1 MTFRRLLSLISFLLI
16 FTTTFGQTSA
26 IQQLEPPFWWSGM
39 NNPNLQLLVH
49 ADNIATCKPAIDYP
63 GVTINKVS
71 TTDNPNYLFIDLD
84 ISEARAGIFIIKFE
98 CAGKK
103 ALDYE
108 YRLLPRTKSSASRKG
123 FDRSDLIYLVLPDR
137 FVNGDPKNDTQPGML
152 EAANRSNPNG
162 RHGGDLQGVMQ
173 KLDYIDSLG
182 VTALWLNP
190 VLENNM
196 PAYSYHGYAI
206 TDYYKIDPRMGTNDD
221 FRRLNEMLH
230 QRGMKAVM
238 DMVFNHCGLNHWW
251 MKDLPANDWVHQFP
265 EFTRSNFRA
274 STVFDPY
281 VSDYDQTLFTKGWFD
296 TSMPD
301 LNQKNPFLM
310 TYLTQNSIWWIEYA
324 GLDGIRMDT
333 YPYPY
338 KEEMAQWA
346 GRVLEEYPDF
356 SIVGEVWMGVPAQL
370 APWEK
375 DPAVET
381 GYESH
386 LPYIFDFAMY
396 DAFGMA
402 FTETSGW
409 STGITRMYDVLA
421 QDFVYGKN
429 PRVVIFPDNHDG
441 SRLFTKVGHSLTNQK
456 LAVAFAL
463 TTRGVPQLYYG
474 TEILM
479 SGNESD
485 GHGKMRKDFPGGWQA
500 DSANKFTASGR
511 TADEEE
517 MLRFTQKLANYR
529 KNHDVLQTGKLT
541 HFIPQD
547 NVYVY
552 FRYDDDELMMIVLNN
567 SGESHPLDLKRYD
580 EMLHG
585 IIAGKNILDGSTVT
599 LQNLT
604 ISAKEAMVIELRK
617 R

>member
-1 MTFRRLLSLISFLLI
+1 MRFRRQYFLFLLI
-16 FTTTFGQTSA
+16 FVSTTLFGQASA
-26 IQQLEPPFWWSGM
+26 IQHLEPPFWWIGM
-39 NNPNLQLLVH
+39 HNPNLQLLVH
-49 ADNIATCKPAIDYP
+49 ADNISTCKPSINYP
-63 GVTINKVS
+63 GVIIKEIW

-84 ISEARAGIFIIKFE
+84 ISAASAGTFIIKFE
-98 CAGKK
+98 CHDKRAFE
-103 ALDYE
+103 YE

-123 FDRSDLIYLVLPDR
+123 FDQSDLIYLVLPDR
-137 FVNGDPKNDTQPGML
+137 FVNGDPKNDTQPDML
-152 EAANRSNPNG
+152 EAADRSNPDG

-182 VTALWLNP
+182 ATALWLNP
-190 VLENNM
+190 VFENNM
-196 PAYSYHGYAI
+196 PAYSYHGYSI
-206 TDYYKIDPRMGTNDD
+206 TDYYQTDPRLGTNED

-238 DMVFNHCGLNHWW
+238 DMIFNHCGLNHWW
-251 MKDLPANDWVHQFP
+251 MKDLPANDWVHQFA
-265 EFTRSNFRA
+265 EFTKSNFRA

-281 VSDYDQTLFTKGWFD
+281 VSKYDETIFSKGWFD

-338 KEEMAQWA
+338 KEQMAQWA

-356 SIVGEVWMGVPAQL
+356 SIVGEVWVGVPALL

-381 GYESH
+381 GYKSH

-396 DAFGMA
+396 DAFGLA

-421 QDFVYGKN
+421 QDFVYGEN

-441 SRLFTKVGHSLTNQK
+441 SRLFTKVGHSLANQK

-479 SGNESD
+479 SGNEGD
-485 GHGKMRKDFPGGWQA
+485 GHGKMRKDFPGGWQT
-500 DSANKFTASGR
+500 DSANKFIASGR
-511 TADEEE
+511 TGDEED

-552 FRYDDDELMMIVLNN
+552 FRHNDDELIMIVINN
-567 SGESHPLDLKRYD
+567 SNENRPLDLKRYD
-580 EMLHG
+580 EMTQG
-585 IIAGKNILDGSTVT
+585 ISTGINILDGSTVE
-599 LQNLT
+599 LKNL
-604 ISAKEAMVIELRK
+604 IIPAKEALVIKLR
-617 R
+617 

>member
-1 MTFRRLLSLISFLLI
+1 MAFRRLLSLLSLLLI
-16 FTTTFGQTSA
+16 SSAIFGQPSA
-26 IQQLEPPFWWSGM
+26 IRHLEPPFWWSGM
-39 NNPNLQLLVH
+39 HNPNLQLLVH
-49 ADNIATCKPAIDYP
+49 ADNISTCKPSINYP
-63 GVTINKVS
+63 GVIIKKVS

-84 ISEARAGIFIIKFE
+84 ISEAAAGTFIIKFE
-98 CAGKK
+98 CKEKK
-103 ALDYE
+103 PLDYE
-108 YRLLPRTKSSASRKG
+108 YKLLPRTKSAASRKG
-123 FDRSDLIYLVLPDR
+123 FDQSDLIYLVLPDR
-137 FVNGDPKNDTQPGML
+137 FANGDPKNDTHPDML
-152 EAANRSNPNG
+152 EAADRSNPDG

-190 VLENNM
+190 VFENNM
-196 PAYSYHGYAI
+196 PVYSYHGYSI
-206 TDYYKIDPRMGTNDD
+206 TDYYKTDPRLGTNED
-221 FRRLNEMLH
+221 FRHLNEMLK

-251 MKDLPANDWVHQFP
+251 MKDLPASDWVHQFP
-265 EFTRSNFRA
+265 EFTKSNFRA

-281 VSDYDQTLFTKGWFD
+281 ASDYDQTLFTKGWFD

-338 KEEMAQWA
+338 REQMAQWA
-346 GRVLEEYPDF
+346 KRVLEEYPDF
-356 SIVGEVWMGVPAQL
+356 SIVGEVWMGVPALL

-386 LPYIFDFAMY
+386 LPYIFDFALY
-396 DAFGMA
+396 DAFGLA
-402 FTETSGW
+402 FNEGSGW

-421 QDFVYGKN
+421 QDFVYGEN
-429 PRVVIFPDNHDG
+429 PRMVIFPDNHDG
-441 SRLFTKVGHSLTNQK
+441 SRLFTKVGENLANQK
-456 LAVAFAL
+456 LAVAFTL

-485 GHGKMRKDFPGGWQA
+485 GHGKMRKDFPGGWQT
-500 DSANKFTASGR
+500 DTANKYTASGR

-541 HFIPQD
+541 HFIPED

-552 FRYDDDELMMIVLNN
+552 FRHNDDEMMMIVLNN
-567 SGESHPLDLKRYD
+567 SNENQPLDLKRYA
-580 EMLHG
+580 EMTQG
-585 IIAGKNILDGSTVT
+585 ISTGMNVLDGTTVV
-599 LQNLT
+599 LENLT
-604 ISAKEAMVIELRK
+604 IPAKEALVIKLR
-617 R
+617 

>member
-1 MTFRRLLSLISFLLI
+1 
-16 FTTTFGQTSA
+16 
-26 IQQLEPPFWWSGM
+26 
-39 NNPNLQLLVH
+39 
-49 ADNIATCKPAIDYP
+49 
-63 GVTINKVS
+63 
-71 TTDNPNYLFIDLD
+71 
-84 ISEARAGIFIIKFE
+84 
-98 CAGKK
+98 
-103 ALDYE
+103 
-108 YRLLPRTKSSASRKG
+108 
-123 FDRSDLIYLVLPDR
+123 
-137 FVNGDPKNDTQPGML
+137 
-152 EAANRSNPNG
+152 
-162 RHGGDLQGVMQ
+162 
-173 KLDYIDSLG
+173 
-182 VTALWLNP
+182 
-190 VLENNM
+190 
-196 PAYSYHGYAI
+196 
-206 TDYYKIDPRMGTNDD
+206 
-221 FRRLNEMLH
+221 MLH

-238 DMVFNHCGLNHWW
+238 DMIFNHCGLNHWW
-251 MKDLPANDWVHQFP
+251 MKDLPAADWVHQFA

-338 KEEMAQWA
+338 KEEMAQWSE
-346 GRVLEEYPDF
+346 RVLEEYPDF

-402 FTETSGW
+402 FNETSGW

-421 QDFVYGKN
+421 QDFVYGDDPK
-429 PRVVIFPDNHDG
+429 VVIFPDNHDG
-441 SRLFTKVGHSLTNQK
+441 SRLFTKVGHSLANQK
-456 LAVAFAL
+456 LAVAFTL

-552 FRYDDDELMMIVLNN
+552 FRHDDDELMMIVLNN
-567 SGESHPLDLKRYD
+567 SGESYPLDLKRFA
-580 EMLHG
+580 EMTHG
-585 IIAGKNILDGSTVT
+585 IIAGKNILDGSTVV
-599 LQNLT
+599 LENLT
-604 ISAKEAMVIELRK
+604 IPAKEARVIKLR
-617 R
+617 

>member
-1 MTFRRLLSLISFLLI
+1 MTIKRLSFFVSLIFITSAV
-16 FTTTFGQTSA
+16 FGQTSA
-26 IQQLEPPFWWSGM
+26 IQHLEPPFWWSGM

-63 GVTINKVS
+63 GVDIRKVS

-84 ISEARAGIFIIKFE
+84 ISEARAGTFIIKFE
-98 CAGKK
+98 CDGKK

-108 YRLLPRTKSSASRKG
+108 YQLLPRTKSSASRKG

-137 FVNGDPKNDTQPGML
+137 FVNGDPGNDTQPDML
-152 EAANRSNPNG
+152 EAADRSNPNG

-196 PAYSYHGYAI
+196 PAYSYHGYAT
-206 TDYYKIDPRMGTNDD
+206 TDYYKIDPRFGTNDD

-238 DMVFNHCGLNHWW
+238 DMIFNHCGLNHWW
-251 MKDLPANDWVHQFP
+251 MKDLPANDWVHQFA

-281 VSDYDQTLFTKGWFD
+281 ASDYDQTLFTKGWFD

-310 TYLTQNSIWWIEYA
+310 TYLIQNSIWWIEYA

-338 KEEMAQWA
+338 KEEMAQWSE
-346 GRVLEEYPDF
+346 RVLEEYPDF

-402 FTETSGW
+402 FNETSGW
-409 STGITRMYDVLA
+409 STGITRLYDVLA
-421 QDFVYGKN
+421 QDFVYGDDPK
-429 PRVVIFPDNHDG
+429 VVIFPDNHDG
-441 SRLFTKVGHSLTNQK
+441 SRLFTKVGHSLANQK
-456 LAVAFAL
+456 LAVAFTL

-552 FRYDDDELMMIVLNN
+552 FRHDDDELMMIVLNN
-567 SGESHPLDLKRYD
+567 SGEKHALDLKRYD

-585 IIAGKNILDGSTVT
+585 IIAGKNILDDSTVV
-599 LQNLT
+599 LENLT
-604 ISAKEAMVIELRK
+604 IPAKEALVIKLR
-617 R
+617 

>member
-1 MTFRRLLSLISFLLI
+1 MKFRRHYFLFLIILVS
-16 FTTTFGQTSA
+16 TTLFGQASA
-26 IQQLEPPFWWSGM
+26 IKHLEPPFWWIGM
-39 NNPNLQLLVH
+39 HNPTLQLLVH
-49 ADNIATCKPAIDYP
+49 ADNIANCKPSIDYP
-63 GVTINKVS
+63 GVIINKIS

-84 ISEARAGIFIIKFE
+84 ISEASAGTFIIKFE
-98 CAGKK
+98 CKGKK
-103 ALDYE
+103 TLDYE
-108 YRLLPRTKSSASRKG
+108 YVLLPRTKSSASRKG
-123 FDRSDLIYLVLPDR
+123 FDESDLIYLVLPDR
-137 FVNGDPKNDTQPGML
+137 FVNGDPKNDSQPGML
-152 EAANRSNPNG
+152 EAADRSNPNG

-206 TDYYKIDPRMGTNDD
+206 TDYYKIDPRMGTNED
-221 FRRLNEMLH
+221 FRSLNEMLH

-251 MKDLPANDWVHQFP
+251 MKDLPANDWVHQFS
-265 EFTRSNFRA
+265 EFTKSNFRI

-281 VSDYDQTLFTKGWFD
+281 VSKYDETLFVTGWFD

-338 KEEMAQWA
+338 KEQMAQWA
-346 GRVLEEYPDF
+346 KSVLEEYPDF
-356 SIVGEVWMGVPAQL
+356 SIVGEVWMGVPAQVAL
-370 APWEK
+370 WES
-375 DPAVET
+375 DPAIKA

-386 LPYIFDFAMY
+386 LPYVFDFAMY
-396 DAFGMA
+396 DAFGKA

-421 QDFVYGKN
+421 QDFVYGEN
-429 PRVVIFPDNHDG
+429 PNVVIFPDNHDG
-441 SRLFTKVGHSLTNQK
+441 SRLFTKIGESLANQK
-456 LAVAFAL
+456 LAVAFTL

-479 SGNESD
+479 SGSESD
-485 GHGKMRKDFPGGWQA
+485 GHGKMRKDFPGGWQT
-500 DSANKFTASGR
+500 DSANKFAASGR

-517 MLRFTQKLANYR
+517 MLRFTQILANYR
-529 KNHDVLQTGKLT
+529 KNHKVLQTGKLT

-552 FRYDDDELMMIVLNN
+552 FRHNDDALMMIILNN
-567 SGESHPLDLKRYD
+567 SSESHPLDLKRYD
-580 EMLHG
+580 EMTQDISIG
-585 IIAGKNILDGSTVT
+585 INVLDGSKVELKDLTVP
-599 LQNLT
+599 
-604 ISAKEAMVIELRK
+604 AKEALVIKLR
-617 R
+617 